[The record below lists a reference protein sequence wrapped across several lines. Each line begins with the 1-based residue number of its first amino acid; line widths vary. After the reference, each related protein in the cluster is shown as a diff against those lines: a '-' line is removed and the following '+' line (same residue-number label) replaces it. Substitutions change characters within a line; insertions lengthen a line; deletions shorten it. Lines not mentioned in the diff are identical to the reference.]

1 MAIFCLIVFS
11 VMFIFVN
18 PIYKATMVRMEEDF
32 LRGLPSRDITL
43 KVNGYATIFRFI
55 SKWAIVISLI
65 FIIADMFK

>member
-1 MAIFCLIVFS
+1 
-11 VMFIFVN
+11 
-18 PIYKATMVRMEEDF
+18 MVRMEEDF

-65 FIIADMFK
+65 FIIADIFK